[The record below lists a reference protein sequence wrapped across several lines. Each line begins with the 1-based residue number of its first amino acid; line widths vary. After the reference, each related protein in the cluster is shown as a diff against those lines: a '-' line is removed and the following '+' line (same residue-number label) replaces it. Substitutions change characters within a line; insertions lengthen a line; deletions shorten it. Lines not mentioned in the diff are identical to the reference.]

1 MSQGPGG
8 GGDSQ
13 DREDRPA
20 GAGPAS
26 SANGPGGATDSQEGS
41 ASGQE
46 SRSDSRENGAYGQV
60 NGAEGRGSGEAD
72 GAQAGPRR
80 PERRLRGRY
89 LRPVPA
95 GARPAEPGQRGG
107 RGAAAGPREHRG
119 ARVAQ
124 RPGGTGPGTVRR
136 PPVRRRGGQLPADRR
151 RQPGRRLRPVRPGP
165 GPGPDR
171 QPARR
176 GRAPGAGRGHA
187 AGPAALLGRAARRP
201 GDAAGP
207 PRSRPAGPDQ
217 PQRAGPGGRFRSGRR
232 PGYRARL
239 RAGVWPGGRVWPG
252 GGAGAAGPG
261 FWPDRD
267 GPGVTGPDQ
276 ADAPPALLR
285 GCDRPLHEVYDT
297 ALLDLDGVIYVGKAA
312 VPGAAEALAKVA
324 AAGMNRAFVT
334 NNASRSPSAIAAQLT
349 RLGVPATAAD
359 VVTSGQAAARLLAAG
374 LPPGARVL
382 VVGGN
387 GLRLALRE
395 RGLRPVSTAAE
406 RPAAVV
412 QGFSPDISYGLLSEG
427 VLAVRAGARYVAA
440 NADRTLPTA
449 RGEEM
454 GNGSLVQSIAWATGV
469 QPVVAGKPE
478 PPLHAEAVQR
488 TGARRPLV
496 IGDRLDTDIE
506 GGVRG
511 GADTLL
517 VLTGVSRPADVVA
530 APPSQRPTYLC
541 GRPGRPA
548 GAAARGDRGG
558 RRLAMPRLD
567 GDRARARVRGRRADH
582 PVRPRR
588 PGRRPARGLRRRL
601 AGRPSRRGEP
611 GPGPAGPD
619 LTRPRPA
626 GPGRAEY
633 ATGAGGRGGTRPPA
647 PAVQGAP
654 LRATRPAAGTGSSR
668 RSSRPRRS
676 RTAPR
681 TRSRAPGTTDP
692 AWWPRSGCPRWP
704 ASTCRCGPASSA
716 AGS

>member
-1 MSQGPGG
+1 
-8 GGDSQ
+8 
-13 DREDRPA
+13 
-20 GAGPAS
+20 
-26 SANGPGGATDSQEGS
+26 
-41 ASGQE
+41 
-46 SRSDSRENGAYGQV
+46 
-60 NGAEGRGSGEAD
+60 
-72 GAQAGPRR
+72 
-80 PERRLRGRY
+80 
-89 LRPVPA
+89 
-95 GARPAEPGQRGG
+95 
-107 RGAAAGPREHRG
+107 
-119 ARVAQ
+119 
-124 RPGGTGPGTVRR
+124 
-136 PPVRRRGGQLPADRR
+136 
-151 RQPGRRLRPVRPGP
+151 
-165 GPGPDR
+165 
-171 QPARR
+171 
-176 GRAPGAGRGHA
+176 
-187 AGPAALLGRAARRP
+187 
-201 GDAAGP
+201 
-207 PRSRPAGPDQ
+207 
-217 PQRAGPGGRFRSGRR
+217 
-232 PGYRARL
+232 
-239 RAGVWPGGRVWPG
+239 
-252 GGAGAAGPG
+252 
-261 FWPDRD
+261 
-267 GPGVTGPDQ
+267 VTGPDQ

-530 APPSQRPTYLC
+530 APPSQRPAYLAA
-541 GRPGRPA
+541 GLAALLEPQPA
-548 GAAARGDRGG
+548 VTAADGGWRCRGWTATAPASASADGGQITLSGHGDPVDGLRAVCAAAWQ
-558 RRLAMPRLD
+558 
-567 GDRARARVRGRRADH
+567 
-582 PVRPRR
+582 
-588 PGRRPARGLRRRL
+588 
-601 AGRPSRRGEP
+601 AGRPV
-611 GPGPAGPD
+611 
-619 LTRPRPA
+619 
-626 GPGRAEY
+626 
-633 ATGAGGRGGTRPPA
+633 GASQALDQLGLA
-647 PAVQGAP
+647 
-654 LRATRPAAGTGSSR
+654 
-668 RSSRPRRS
+668 
-676 RTAPR
+676 
-681 TRSRAPGTTDP
+681 
-692 AWWPRSGCPRWP
+692 
-704 ASTCRCGPASSA
+704 
-716 AGS
+716 